1 MDYRPYSPEWHRR
14 RHLKEA
20 LDRYLDD
27 YVDTDTI
34 RQDLLSILSE
44 RSDKAYEEFMRINQ
58 LEKALQWVNIISF
71 TVKTMNPDDITLDS
85 TCRMFEYEKLS
96 REIEVCE
103 DMNELRNMC
112 RCFVKLHLKHQ
123 EVAAQ
128 MMIPNPID

>member
-58 LEKALQWVNIISF
+58 LERNLQ
-71 TVKTMNPDDITLDS
+71 
-85 TCRMFEYEKLS
+85 
-96 REIEVCE
+96 
-103 DMNELRNMC
+103 
-112 RCFVKLHLKHQ
+112 
-123 EVAAQ
+123 
-128 MMIPNPID
+128 